1 MMYPHDGTDE
11 PMVFFLIESKASDQD
26 KADLK
31 RTLDDT
37 NFASEFT
44 SVEECKEWMLRE
56 QGKKD
61 LNTMEENLIYVAD
74 ERSAKDGT
82 LAAYAYSDEPIM
94 LGLNEDQ
101 PMPPEANTWYE
112 FRVKYQ
118 DAMVIQNHYVDGEPG
133 DAWPILFG
141 PREKITD
148 KNGVLNAKKLQQLID
163 NSNVLL
169 LIK

>member
-1 MMYPHDGTDE
+1 MMYPHNGTDE

-31 RTLDDT
+31 RTLHDT
-37 NFASEFT
+37 NFSSVFT

-56 QGKKD
+56 QGKQGLD
-61 LNTMEENLIYVAD
+61 TMEENLIYVAD

-82 LAAYAYSDEPIM
+82 LAACVYSDEPIM
-94 LGLNEDQ
+94 LGPNEDQ

-112 FRVKYQ
+112 FRVKHQ
-118 DAMVIQNHYVDGEPG
+118 DAMAIQNHYIYGEPG

-141 PREKITD
+141 PKDKITD
-148 KNGVLNAKKLQQLID
+148 EDGVLDAEKLQQLIGD
-163 NSNVLL
+163 GDEEE
-169 LIK
+169 